1 MKKLLTVF
9 IAFSLLLGTFSGLCL
24 TAGAENTGESP
35 NLLEMYGFN
44 PNFDDGISPWTFLSG
59 TGEQCDED
67 SADDDGYCVKVT
79 SRIKEYSVPCL
90 ARLIEIVKEQG
101 EGRYYYSFYVKC
113 AKKGATCKFG
123 ARVKLCW
130 GGSYSEA
137 AAKRGAV
144 VSSFLY
150 GKEYGVALD
159 SFEVNSNEWTKI
171 EMKFDVKFTKDGKE
185 LVQAELYG
193 NQLAADFSNNNKV
206 DLLFDNYSLVKETGG
221 WVTVTPEP
229 SVTIPSQTRVNE
241 VNRSEKTAIG
251 AINYFMW
258 QETAEEWWKHD
269 NEYLRVVDQNSSQEA
284 RCLAPDKHH
293 YRLPF
298 WTKMKTNV
306 TAEDT
311 KLIKGTVTAIPEF
324 PEYTEEIWREEM
336 QYAIDAGIDFMA
348 YLWTDKGRKQNGAFM
363 HHINTR
369 GMDGKI
375 KMCAILQRETQ
386 DLNTMANAAVE
397 DYWYTVDGMPVVYI
411 YGGKDAVTE
420 GFIITIRRKI
430 ALAQYV
436 KNGEVGKPAYI
447 VAMGLENYQT
457 AVGVSSRG
465 LDATTWYA
473 ASASAAATDS
483 QKAYWDNNNVLI
495 RRVAFKNVAKKHL
508 ENMNKVAKVAK
519 DGYMSVMPLAT
530 LGYNTEPRI
539 ENPVTWVPGTST
551 TLPYSGYTA
560 DDPTAQEITES
571 VLDVLNFNKEN
582 AKYFRANTV
591 LIYCWNE
598 FDEGGWFCPT
608 VKVDEKGN
616 ALKNADGS
624 NQVNTE
630 YLDAVKK
637 AISLYREH
645 EAEAAIY
652 DVDGNKIKD
661 VDLSSATEAP
671 KKTQEPKAT
680 KTPEADVPQKEDEAD
695 NNGWILWV
703 SLGGAVVV
711 AAAAAAIVIVLKKKK
726 ATENIAD
733 K

>member
-1 MKKLLTVF
+1 MKK
-9 IAFSLLLGTFSGLCL
+9 I
-24 TAGAENTGESP
+24 
-35 NLLEMYGFN
+35 
-44 PNFDDGISPWTFLSG
+44 
-59 TGEQCDED
+59 
-67 SADDDGYCVKVT
+67 
-79 SRIKEYSVPCL
+79 R
-90 ARLIEIVKEQG
+90 
-101 EGRYYYSFYVKC
+101 GR
-113 AKKGATCKFG
+113 T
-123 ARVKLCW
+123 
-130 GGSYSEA
+130 
-137 AAKRGAV
+137 
-144 VSSFLY
+144 
-150 GKEYGVALD
+150 
-159 SFEVNSNEWTKI
+159 
-171 EMKFDVKFTKDGKE
+171 
-185 LVQAELYG
+185 
-193 NQLAADFSNNNKV
+193 
-206 DLLFDNYSLVKETGG
+206 
-221 WVTVTPEP
+221 
-229 SVTIPSQTRVNE
+229 
-241 VNRSEKTAIG
+241 SEKTAIG

-269 NEYLRVVDQNSSQEA
+269 NEYLKAVDQNSSQEA
-284 RCLAPDKHH
+284 RCLAPDKYH

-298 WTKMKTNV
+298 WTEMKSNL
-306 TAEDT
+306 TADDT
-311 KLIKGTVTAIPEF
+311 KLIMGSVTAIPEF

-348 YLWTDKGRKQNGAFM
+348 YLWTDKGRKQNGAYM
-363 HHINTR
+363 HHINTK
-369 GMDGKI
+369 GMDGKL

-420 GFIITIRRKI
+420 DFIVTIRRKI

-473 ASASAAATDS
+473 AGAAAAATDA
-483 QKAYWDNNNVLI
+483 QKSYWDTNNVLI
-495 RRVAFKNVAKKHL
+495 RRVAFKKVAEKHL
-508 ENMNKVAKVAK
+508 DNMSKVAKVAK

-539 ENPVTWVPGTST
+539 ENPVTWVAGTST

-608 VKVDEKGN
+608 VAVDEKGN
-616 ALKNADGS
+616 VIEGK
-624 NQVNTE
+624 VNTT

-637 AISLYREH
+637 AITLYREH